1 MLRDEVKKQ
10 KAAGERLELKVGGC
24 RFCGQTRSVEI
35 PKEWSDSFVDEYV
48 TELCDCSEA
57 SAYTWKKERK
67 EKAEKTIDEQFGKKS
82 KDEVEEEV
90 QQFMRDAVENIIENR
105 IGSVSIGITAK
116 VKAKIAITSKG
127 LIKVEKV
134 KTEKTSSEA

>member
-1 MLRDEVKKQ
+1 M
-10 KAAGERLELKVGGC
+10 
-24 RFCGQTRSVEI
+24 
-35 PKEWSDSFVDEYV
+35 

-57 SAYTWKKERK
+57 SAHTWKKERK
-67 EKAEKTIDEQFGKKS
+67 EKAEKYIDEQFGKKS

-105 IGSVSIGITAK
+105 IDSVSIGITAK
-116 VKAKIAITSKG
+116 AKAKIAITSKG